1 MTRLAPVLAL
11 LLALG
16 LGGVATAQDGRLVDV
31 SSGPVSF
38 AVTDD
43 DLQAASACPGCT
55 YVYPDPGPE
64 IVFEVLRQSPNRAY
78 AIDALHTGWTPSGA
92 LRLEAHYTVTNRTGT
107 TVFLVTPW
115 LPIGEAP
122 TLVFTQAV
130 VGREAR
136 VRVTVEYRL
145 VLFGDEPAGE
155 FTTRMTHRV
164 RENGNAISHDVR
176 ATLPAFLTLR
186 LVGATAAATALTLA
200 FDYGD
205 DPGAYLSAIATGVPL
220 RATAS
225 DLARA
230 EVSTNHPRGYTVV
243 LVVEEVFAPAGGAGL
258 SSRVLLHDARADGRA
273 FSSAGPTDGFVPL
286 FTAADYALEVTGEE
300 PPGSYLFTVRLE
312 AVRNP

>member
-1 MTRLAPVLAL
+1 MTRLAPALAL
-11 LLALG
+11 ALALG
-16 LGGVATAQDGRLVDV
+16 MAGVASAQDGRLVDV

-38 AVTDD
+38 TVTDD

-55 YVYPDPGPE
+55 FVFPDPGPSV
-64 IVFEVLRQSPNRAY
+64 VFEVLRQNPNRVY
-78 AIDALHTGWTPSGA
+78 TIDALHAGWTPVGA
-92 LRLEAHYTVTNRTGT
+92 LRLEARYTVTNGNGT

-122 TLVFTQAV
+122 TLVFTQAAV
-130 VGREAR
+130 QRENR
-136 VRVTVEYRL
+136 VRVTVAYRL

-164 RENGNAISHDVR
+164 RENGNALAHDVR

-186 LVGATAAATALTLA
+186 LVGTTASATAFTLA

-205 DPGAYLSAIATGVPL
+205 DPGAYLRAVTTGAPL
-220 RATAS
+220 RVTSS

-258 SSRVLLHDARADGRA
+258 SSRVLLDGVRADGRT
-273 FSSAGPTDGFVPL
+273 FSSAGPTDGFVTL
-286 FTAADYALEVTGEE
+286 FAAADYALRVTGEE
-300 PPGSYLFTVRLE
+300 TPGSYQFTVRLE